1 MRKEKKKDDDEE
13 IGTAPDGR
21 IIVREKKKV
30 DVDMLSSDEEDGI
43 PENIRMSDQ
52 KVGYHMFSQ
61 KINTFNFRQQWR
73 RQQKKILEDQ
83 RRVQSRERHVIKQE
97 VIEQRKLEEMSRKL
111 VSMILIVIYHLEKIC
126 STKGKAKLSIF
137 HENWNLSREKS
148 RHSAGINRRYRS
160 YRLS

>member
-61 KINTFNFRQQWR
+61 KITTHNFRQQWR

-111 VSMILIVIYHLEKIC
+111 ASMILIVIYHLEKIC

-137 HENWNLSREKS
+137 HENKNF
-148 RHSAGINRRYRS
+148 IT
-160 YRLS
+160 